1 MVSFFRR
8 GDSGDGAA
16 KGSAEQERMLSE
28 HEVRMICVVATVALV
43 LLALLVLAFGGS
55 GSAFERCKGILIR
68 SQRDMCLQALASGT
82 SNATMCGMITAQE
95 QRYSCL
101 VGVAEAENSIS
112 LCNEVNSTSALYS
125 QCVLNVSMNTGN
137 ESYCQLLDR
146 SNQSSCAFSLARAGM
161 FSSMALCNSI
171 SNRSMEKECDYMYY
185 YGGAVRS
192 GSSSG
197 CAYLPNETNYT
208 VMSLMLGGNFTDYTN
223 DVSASYAAL
232 NTSPRNY
239 CYYDLSIRTDN
250 STGCSQVSGV
260 LGTICSTTF
269 AHMNATIAA
278 ANTTNATALCALAAS
293 QYSSF
298 GDLCIGTVLTSEAIS
313 TMNVS
318 RCLDIP
324 SMQYEYSCITTYAIK
339 YTDSSYCSY
348 IDNSTVEQQCYMS
361 VTNRTS

>member
-8 GDSGDGAA
+8 GDSGDEAA
-16 KGSAEQERMLSE
+16 KGSAEQERMFSE
-28 HEVRMICVVATVALV
+28 HDVRMICVVATVALV
-43 LLALLVLAFGGS
+43 LLALLVLVFGGS
-55 GSAFERCKGILIR
+55 GSAFERCRGILIR
-68 SQRDMCLQALASGT
+68 GQRDMCLQALASVT
-82 SNATMCGMITAQE
+82 SNATMCGMIAAQE

-112 LCNEVNSTSALYS
+112 LCNEVNSTSTFYS

-146 SNQSSCAFSLARAGM
+146 SNQSSCAFGLARAGM
-161 FSSMALCNSI
+161 FSSMAPCNSI
-171 SNRSMEKECDYMYY
+171 GNRSMEKECDYMYY
-185 YGGAVRS
+185 YSSAVRS
-192 GSSSG
+192 GSSSD
-197 CAYLPNETNYT
+197 CAYLSNETNYT
-208 VMSLMLGGNFTDYTN
+208 VMSLMLGGNFTGYTN
-223 DVSASYAAL
+223 EVPASYVAM

-239 CYYDLSIRTDN
+239 CYYDLAMRTDN

-260 LGTICSTTF
+260 LGTACSAAF
-269 AHMNATIAA
+269 AHMNATTA

-293 QYSSF
+293 QYSGF

-313 TMNVS
+313 AMNVS
-318 RCLDIP
+318 RCFDIP
-324 SMQYEYSCITTYAIK
+324 SIQYEYSCITTYAIK

>member
-8 GDSGDGAA
+8 GDSGDEAA
-16 KGSAEQERMLSE
+16 KGSAEQERMFSE
-28 HEVRMICVVATVALV
+28 HDVRVICVVATVALV
-43 LLALLVLAFGGS
+43 LLALLVLVFGGS
-55 GSAFERCKGILIR
+55 GSAFERCRGILIR
-68 SQRDMCLQALASGT
+68 GQRDMCLQALASGT

-112 LCNEVNSTSALYS
+112 LCNEVNSTSAFYS

-146 SNQSSCAFSLARAGM
+146 SNQSSCTFSLARAGM

-171 SNRSMEKECDYMYY
+171 SNQSMEKECDYMYY

-192 GSSSG
+192 GSSSD

-208 VMSLMLGGNFTDYTN
+208 VMSLMLSGNFTNYT
-223 DVSASYAAL
+223 DEVPALYAAM

-239 CYYDLSIRTDN
+239 CYYDLSMRTDN
-250 STGCSQVSGV
+250 STGCLQVSGM
-260 LGTICSTTF
+260 LGTACSAIF
-269 AHMNATIAA
+269 AHPTNETAA
-278 ANTTNATALCALAAS
+278 ANMTNATALCALATS
-293 QYSSF
+293 QYSGF
-298 GDLCIGTVLTSEAIS
+298 GDLCIGTTLTSEAIS

-318 RCLDIP
+318 KCLDIP
-324 SMQYEYSCITTYAIK
+324 SISYEYSCITSYAVK

-348 IDNSTVEQQCYMS
+348 ISNSTVEQQCYMS
-361 VTNRTS
+361 VTNSTS